1 MQVGGQRVGSGRGRG
16 RGKKRQDPGEPSTKG
31 IRCKMGAARP
41 ERHES
46 GLARPARLGCE
57 GSRNMGVDWLAAGLP
72 TAASK
77 KRTRHEKSSSRSLR
91 REDHGI
97 VRGHPP
103 VPACPKPRGKLGKE
117 NTTHEDRGGH
127 DNERGREF
135 DPSRIQKSNGGRVQQ
150 RRSIG
155 TSERASQCAPKS
167 PFGGLCYIISCSTST
182 VPGLLEAVNQH
193 NIPG

>member
-31 IRCKMGAARP
+31 IRCKMGAASPNATSQAWRAPPGWDARAAETWESIGSLQACQRP
-41 ERHES
+41 RRRSE
-46 GLARPARLGCE
+46 PATK
-57 GSRNMGVDWLAAGLP
+57 N
-72 TAASK
+72 
-77 KRTRHEKSSSRSLR
+77 SSSRSLR

-167 PFGGLCYIISCSTST
+167 PFGGLCYIVSCSTST